1 VSKVMLN
8 ACKIECAE
16 LAHSMLSFTL
26 LF

>member
-1 VSKVMLN
+1 MLN

-16 LAHSMLSFTL
+16 LAHSMLSFTV